1 MKLFRRL
8 LYREFLP
15 FFILGVLFFALI
27 LILADTFSNLWRYLN
42 QEVPFSQALR
52 VSLLFAPKALTFALP
67 IGSMFAA
74 AFALGNLG
82 SRNELIAVF
91 ASGVSRLRFV
101 LPMIL
106 IAILLSVGG
115 FLFEDRLVI
124 PVVRRRNHLSREL
137 LGIQDSKSRSRATA
151 IARGGHVFYLA
162 DYYNDETR
170 ELSGLTVILLAE
182 DDRFEKRID
191 AQKATWDESGS
202 WLMEECRIFIRDS
215 SGEVIQEKRQQYRD
229 EWVDENPETF
239 RLDARKIEEM
249 TGKESRFW
257 IKTQKRAGLPYKEH
271 QAEYYQ
277 RFSMALTPFLVILF
291 AGALGGR
298 FRRNILLMS
307 LLVSLG
313 LSSAWYI
320 GRMMSTLL
328 SKIGLVS
335 PLVGALAPFILFLA
349 LGGWLFRKAR
359 T

>member
-1 MKLFRRL
+1 MKLFRNL
-8 LYREFLP
+8 LFREFLP
-15 FFILGVLFFALI
+15 FFLLGVLFFALI
-27 LILADTFSNLWRYLN
+27 LVLADTFSNLWRYLN
-42 QEVPFSQALR
+42 QEVPFSQALW
-52 VSLLFAPKALTFALP
+52 VSLLYGPKALSFALP

-115 FLFEDRLVI
+115 FVFEDQLVI
-124 PVVRRRNHLSREL
+124 PTMQKRNHLSREL

-151 IARGGHVFYLA
+151 IGRGGQVFYLA

-170 ELSGLTVILLAE
+170 ELTELTVILLDEA
-182 DDRFEKRID
+182 DRFRKRID

-202 WLMEECRIFIRDS
+202 WLMEECRIFTQDS
-215 SGEVIQEKRQQYRD
+215 FGEVIQEKIQHYSD
-229 EWVDENPETF
+229 DWVDEDPETF
-239 RLDARKIEEM
+239 RLDTRKIEEM
-249 TGKESRFW
+249 NGKESRLW
-257 IKTQKRAGLPYKEH
+257 IETQKRAGLPYKEH

-313 LSSAWYI
+313 LSSAWYV

-328 SKIGLVS
+328 SKIGMVS
-335 PLVGALAPFILFLA
+335 PLVGALAPFVLFLA
-349 LGGWLFRKAR
+349 LGGWLFRQAQ